1 MSIIMVIV
9 IAVSLSMDAFSLSLA
24 YGTLNLEKSQ
34 IRLLS
39 LIVGLYHFFM
49 PLLGMWVG
57 TKILNFLPINPNTIV
72 FIVLFFIGIQMIF
85 ETFKQENSVSIM
97 KFSEL
102 LMFGLAVSIDSFSV
116 GIGLKTIYEN
126 TFVSA
131 LIFSISSAF
140 FTSLG
145 LFLGKRIND
154 KIGKISTLF
163 GGLALIIIGIIYLI
177 IFAFLPKK
185 YYNGIGDRCDSKR
198 KKNVRGCKS

>member
-97 KFSEL
+97 K
-102 LMFGLAVSIDSFSV
+102 
-116 GIGLKTIYEN
+116 TIYEN

-177 IFAFLPKK
+177 
-185 YYNGIGDRCDSKR
+185 
-198 KKNVRGCKS
+198 